1 MSKAAKASI
10 SLKSTPSARPV
21 SLATELAQAKNQITN
36 FRENI
41 DLLEKTF
48 RENVLFK
55 RVQFQ
60 PYAIFSSD
68 VPLTSLA
75 DDEEYANEMIGR
87 AKAEVLRQ
95 SGQKKK
101 LEEENANQK
110 LDGEQYLRRKI
121 TETREKFRAKKA
133 LLEAGPK
140 FVHYFCSTYGEV
152 MHVHALGARLYV
164 VFASNN
170 WLEFWEFDAESSTP
184 HLRDVEHLAG
194 IDAVATVC
202 HLFSDD
208 RPLQSENGD
217 DDEDGDE
224 HDSVGPSD
232 SAPSRRASATSSA
245 NTSRHASME
254 QMPITNKPASKALWG
269 APDPGS
275 KRRISARTR
284 VIGNVPEEDDAG
296 TIPEEGEDA
305 TAGAGVQRPVSARN
319 ESMAVAPEAPLAS
332 ITITQHT
339 FFLGCTSGAGS
350 TFVIDV
356 TWERETDVLTYVH
369 SICST
374 RTLSLHPIKLAC
386 FVEYDDT
393 IVCQVS
399 HTGMDQVLAAYS
411 LELEDVWQCKGDV
424 LKYTAKDKQLKVIAQ
439 TRLDVVRERSRG
451 TDIDRPTAT
460 VDDSFISCIR
470 ADVIHKHLLVAMRS
484 GAILRL
490 NCETVTVHTGGAR
503 ERPDP
508 SHQAEATHA
517 RRASLTSDQA
527 PVMLPPPPPV
537 LRKDLFVAWCLETQP
552 LPSKSL
558 APSRHAGKGG
568 DELSGGAGKP
578 AGKAVYSFRGGPE
591 ITTRHMTTFFHTA
604 SSKPYLLLCCTDG
617 TLRMYPMD
625 MGLATAAPVVYTYTD
640 QDREPPT
647 AQGGGSG
654 GGSPSE
660 HLALVWADGVTLAD
674 ADGEVKQFLVAY
686 TADGIFVIYS
696 PLNPKPLLEKRIL
709 SNRAASL
716 FANSTPSPTASNS
729 SLAADSTGSLDPQQ
743 QQPPRG
749 ARGAP
754 AAAKQSVPA
763 SPAVRRCRMLEEAG
777 GGSAGGLC
785 VITAGREWGLV
796 DMRNLKRWEV
806 AGKDGEP
813 ARRANTASS
822 ATSAS
827 PAANANSNSAGA
839 IGGD

>member
-10 SLKSTPSARPV
+10 SLKSAPSARPV

-60 PYAIFSSD
+60 PYAIFSAD

-110 LDGEQYLRRKI
+110 LDGEEHLRAKI

-184 HLRDVEHLAG
+184 HLRDVVHLAG

-208 RPLQSENGD
+208 RPRESEHD

-224 HDSVGPSD
+224 RSSVAPSD
-232 SAPSRRASATSSA
+232 SAPSRRASATSSN

-254 QMPITNKPASKALWG
+254 QVPIMNKPASKSLWG
-269 APDPGS
+269 APDPGN

-296 TIPEEGEDA
+296 TIPEEGEDGA
-305 TAGAGVQRPVSARN
+305 EGAGVPRPVSAKAARK
-319 ESMAVAPEAPLAS
+319 ESTAIVPEAQLAL

-339 FFLGCTSGAGS
+339 FFLGCTTGAGS

-374 RTLSLHPIKLAC
+374 RTLSLQPIRLAC

-451 TDIDRPTAT
+451 GETDRPTAA
-460 VDDSFISCIR
+460 VDDSFISCIK

-490 NCETVTVHTGGAR
+490 NCETVTVYPR
-503 ERPDP
+503 RP
-508 SHQAEATHA
+508 
-517 RRASLTSDQA
+517 SLTSEQA
-527 PVMLPPPPPV
+527 PAVVPPPV
-537 LRKDLFVAWCLETQP
+537 IRKDLFVAWCLETQP

-568 DELSGGAGKP
+568 DELPGGVGKP

-591 ITTRHMTTFFHTA
+591 ITARHMTTFFHTA

-625 MGLATAAPVVYTYTD
+625 MGLATAAPVVYTCTD
-640 QDREPPT
+640 QDREPPAT
-647 AQGGGSG
+647 QGGGSG
-654 GGSPSE
+654 GNSPSE

-709 SNRAASL
+709 SNRAANL
-716 FANSTPSPTASNS
+716 FANPSTPSPTASNA
-729 SLAADSTGSLDPQQ
+729 SLAADSIGSLDPQQ
-743 QQPPRG
+743 LPPRG
-749 ARGAP
+749 ARAGP
-754 AAAKQSVPA
+754 TAAKQTVA
-763 SPAVRRCRMLEEAG
+763 ALPAVRRCRMLEVAG
-777 GGSAGGLC
+777 GGGAGGLC

-796 DMRNLKRWEV
+796 DMRNLEKWEV

-813 ARRANTASS
+813 AGRNANATPSTA
-822 ATSAS
+822 
-827 PAANANSNSAGA
+827 PAATPGANSTTNSAGA
-839 IGGD
+839 GADGGGGD